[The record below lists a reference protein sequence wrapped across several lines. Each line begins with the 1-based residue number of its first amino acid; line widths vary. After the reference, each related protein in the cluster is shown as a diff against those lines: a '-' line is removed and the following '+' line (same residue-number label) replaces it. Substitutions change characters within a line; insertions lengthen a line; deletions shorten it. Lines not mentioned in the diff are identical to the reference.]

1 MRVSKFKLVIK
12 IPVLVNSSAHTM
24 ENFLLETNAI
34 LETYDAVWDINDD
47 DSLKNITYG
56 INPEID
62 WDNLLLQKLE
72 IYNSSSEI
80 LKRRNNT
87 TPANWIS
94 YELNLSLEC
103 VEDIIE
109 KIKGHGNR
117 DRHPMI
123 WEFLMNLLVNPE
135 TRPFLIKWE
144 DETRYM
150 FRLVRP
156 DFITKFWSTLPGK
169 RCKTKENFTRSLRHH
184 YRTGALI
191 AIKHRNIY
199 QCGPEAIKYLN
210 NIRSS

>member
-1 MRVSKFKLVIK
+1 MRVSKFKLVNK
-12 IPVLVNSSAHTM
+12 IPVLVNPSAHTM
-24 ENFLLETNAI
+24 ENFLLEINTI
-34 LETYDAVWDINDD
+34 LETYDPVWDINDD
-47 DSLKNITYG
+47 DSITYG

-62 WDNLLLQKLE
+62 WDNLSLQKFE
-72 IYNSSSEI
+72 IYDSSSEI

-87 TPANWIS
+87 TPVNWIS

-117 DRHPMI
+117 NRHPKI

-135 TRPFLIKWE
+135 TTPFLIKWE
-144 DETRYM
+144 DEKRYM

-156 DFITKFWSTLPGK
+156 DFITKIWSTLSGK

-199 QCGPEAIKYLN
+199 QCGSVAIKYFN